1 MIDYKSIGDSKVTK
15 RQKRRGR
22 KPRLADRAA
31 WGLIYI
37 SVTYIVAH
45 LIHWGIK

>member
-37 SVTYIVAH
+37 SVTYVIGH
-45 LIHWGIK
+45 MIIWGIK